1 MRHIIPFTYK
11 PKISAVKAGTCR
23 QTIRIIKKSPP
34 KKVGDDL
41 LLHTWAKKPYY
52 SSWDWRK
59 DEKCVQLYDVLI
71 YVGGISCKT
80 LIDDVKT
87 ICEFKVMYFYP
98 WETLDWIAERDGI
111 EPPTGK
117 AMGELFRKMHKL
129 PNDGA
134 SAQIIRW

>member
-1 MRHIIPFTYK
+1 MKAQNVGFTYK
-11 PKISAVKAGTCR
+11 PKIPAVQAGTCR
-23 QTIRIIKKSPP
+23 QTVRMGRRFELDQI
-34 KKVGDDL
+34 
-41 LLHTWAKKPYY
+41 LHLFTWEGKARHSK
-52 SSWDWRK
+52 WGWRK

-80 LIDDVKT
+80 LIDDVKS
-87 ICEFKVMYFYP
+87 ICEFKIGYFYP
-98 WETLDWIAERDGI
+98 WDMLDWIAERDGI

-134 SAQIIRW
+134 EAQILRW